1 MQKYVG
7 DRYVG
12 LSSDTKPTGVRDGAL
27 FYETDTRLEY
37 IKISG
42 AYYALSGSFPEF
54 AIYTGQVGALS
65 NYVLRDGSR
74 GFTGVVS
81 GLTPTSSNH
90 LSTKSYVDNSFTNVI
105 QFIAGPSSS
114 GRYTLSGAD
123 GIYLVTGVSGY
134 IIVGNTGIG
143 IAVDARSLTGSI
155 LPDSNGVYS
164 LGDATHKFNN
174 IYGRVGTYGDTPST
188 IINDDITTAHIS
200 ASGDDSNPTLVIRP
214 SASASEYSSIFYKK
228 DGGIGTAIREN
239 GVLEVF
245 AGLVMSGGYISGIA
259 TPVASSHAVSKG
271 YLDTVTG
278 SLIIGTGQVL
288 NFDSAVNTLISPLSG
303 AFTGHTGDA
312 TIHFTQAQISIPS
325 SQIQN
330 FSEDVD
336 DRVAALLTG
345 VSGVAVLYNDA
356 SNILYIGLSGAL
368 YTSITGH
375 IGGFFSHS
383 AIDNH
388 ILDTNNPH
396 TVTASQVGAP
406 EIFTFT
412 GHTGDSSIHF
422 TQTSISITSSQVS
435 DFGEAVDDRIGTTI
449 VGTTGIGVVY
459 SDASNIL
466 TIYRTG
472 LSNDDRSIYVY
483 RTPSSSSRNTITPVG
498 DLTALTLIQGVSESG
513 LTNNVFD
520 IQNSSL
526 TSRVWVN
533 SDLIM
538 NQHQSPTGSTNLVPL
553 GYLQSNYTSSG
564 SFLAYTGSIGPV
576 SGSTSRLMTIDEK
589 QLNVFSVVDFWH
601 AGGNGWTSSVA
612 GTATAYIAQQRYFST
627 TQNNNFI
634 TLLTV
639 DGGTGTTSS
648 NAGVRYSSSRAI
660 YLASGRIVRAYGA
673 VVNTGVT
680 ATGRIGFFGDDV
692 APTSAATPTA
702 GVWFEYCP
710 ATSPNWYGYSIA
722 SSNISGVNLG
732 VPVAD
737 GTFYQL
743 AFRFDDSQVSF
754 YIPNVSGSTLLGT
767 ITGSSLPST
776 STQKQGA
783 LFHQTIKNNAGGSA
797 RPHLL
802 LEYFAVN
809 SSTGR
814 WTYSNI

>member
-12 LSSDTKPTGVRDGAL
+12 LSTDIKPTGVRDGAL
-27 FYETDTRLEY
+27 FYESDTRLEY
-37 IKISG
+37 LKVSGVYYAISG
-42 AYYALSGSFPEF
+42 SSSGSSPDL
-54 AIYTGQVGALS
+54 T

-74 GFTGVVS
+74 GFTGVIS
-81 GLTPTSSNH
+81 GLTPTNNNH
-90 LSTKSYVDNSFTNVI
+90 LATKGYIDGLSTSVI
-105 QFIAGPSSS
+105 QFIVGASSS

-123 GIYLVTGVSGY
+123 GIYLSTGVSGY

-143 IAVDARSLTGSI
+143 LAVDSRPLTGSI

-164 LGDATHKFNN
+164 LGDASHKYNN
-174 IYGRVGTYGDTPST
+174 IHGRVGTFGDTPST
-188 IINDDITTAHIS
+188 IINDDIITAHIS
-200 ASGDDSNPTLVIRP
+200 ASGDDSNPTLVIHP
-214 SASASEYSSIFYKK
+214 SDSASEYSSIFYKK
-228 DGGIGTAIREN
+228 DGGIGVAVREN
-239 GVLEVF
+239 GLLEIF
-245 AGLVMSGGYISGIA
+245 TGISISGGYISGVI
-259 TPVASSHAVSKG
+259 TPTASSHAVNKG
-271 YLDTVTG
+271 YIDTVTG
-278 SLIIGTGQVL
+278 ALIIGTGQVL
-288 NFDSAVNTLISPLSG
+288 NFNSAVISLVSPLSG
-303 AFTGHTGDA
+303 LFTGHTGDA

-325 SQIQN
+325 SQIIN

-336 DRVAALLTG
+336 DRVATLLNG
-345 VSGVAVLYNDA
+345 ISGVAVEYNDT
-356 SNILYIGLSGAL
+356 SNILYIGLSGAF

-383 AIDNH
+383 SIDNH
-388 ILDTNNPH
+388 ILDTFSNPH
-396 TVTASQVGAP
+396 SVTASQVGAP
-406 EIFTFT
+406 ELSTFT
-412 GHTGDSSIHF
+412 GHTGASSIHYS
-422 TQTSISITSSQVS
+422 QASISITSSQVS

-459 SDASNIL
+459 SDASNTL
-466 TIYRTG
+466 TVYRTG
-472 LSNDDRSIYVY
+472 LSNDDRSIYIY
-483 RTPSSSSRNTITPVG
+483 RTPSTSSRNTISPAG
-498 DLTALTLIQGVSESG
+498 DLTALTLLQGVSESG
-513 LTNNVFD
+513 LSSNVFD
-520 IQNSSL
+520 VQNSSL
-526 TSRVWVN
+526 ESRVWVN
-533 SDLIM
+533 SELIL
-538 NQHQSPTGSTNLVPL
+538 NQYLSPTGSTNLVPL

-648 NAGVRYSSSRAI
+648 NAGIRYSSSRAI
-660 YLASGRIVRAYGA
+660 YLASGRVVRAYGA

-722 SSNISGVNLG
+722 SSNISGINLG
-732 VPVAD
+732 VPVVD
-737 GTFYQL
+737 STFYQL

-754 YIPNVSGSTLLGT
+754 YIPSVSGSTKLGT

-783 LFHQTIKNNAGGSA
+783 LFHQTIKNNAGGTA
-797 RPHLL
+797 RPHSL